1 MTNIEIKIPRG
12 KDNKTSVDKAL
23 QLLKSKLMVEGI
35 IDTVRAKREFETPK
49 RKRERK
55 LRNRLKLLKKSFDK
69 RKNS

>member
-1 MTNIEIKIPRG
+1 
-12 KDNKTSVDKAL
+12 
-23 QLLKSKLMVEGI
+23 MVEGI